1 MNIKKIAIIGAG
13 AMGSGIAQVAAQGG
27 YKVVLMDVSEDLVKA
42 GLEKVWKRLEKMVSD
57 GLIETDDKER
67 TLSNLRIA
75 TSLHDCREAD
85 LVIEAAVEK
94 EEVKKQIFQ
103 KLDRLCRKKAV
114 FATNTSAI
122 SITRLAESTERPSR
136 FIGMHFMNPAHKM
149 KLLEVVKGLTT
160 SMETVSV
167 ITEVAESMGKTPV
180 VVNDYPGFVASRL
193 IMNGLNDAIFC
204 LQEGVAT
211 REGIDTIMR
220 LGANHPMG
228 PLELAD
234 FIGLDIC
241 LATLDLLHA
250 ELGERY
256 RPCTLLRKMVE
267 GGKLGKKSGGGF
279 YEY

>member
-1 MNIKKIAIIGAG
+1 MNIRKIAVIGAG
-13 AMGSGIAQVAAQGG
+13 TMGSGIAQVAAQGG
-27 YKVVLMDVSEDLVKA
+27 YEVVLEDIREELVKA
-42 GLEKVWKRLEKMVSD
+42 GLEKVKKRLEKMVSD
-57 GLIETDDKER
+57 GRLEAGDKER
-67 TLSNLRIA
+67 TLSNIRIA
-75 TSLHDCREAD
+75 ASLHDCQEAD
-85 LVIEAAVEK
+85 LVIEAAAEK

-103 KLDRLCRKKAV
+103 ELDRLCRKEAV

-122 SITRLAESTERPSR
+122 SITRLAGSTERPQQ

-149 KLLEVVKGLTT
+149 KLLEVVKGLGT
-160 SMETVSV
+160 SMETVNV
-167 ITEVAESMGKTPV
+167 ITAVAERMGKTPV

-193 IMNGLNDAIFC
+193 IMNGMNDAIFC

-234 FIGLDIC
+234 FIGLDIF
-241 LATLDLLHA
+241 LATLDLLHT
-250 ELGERY
+250 ELGEKY
-256 RPCTLLRKMVE
+256 RPCALLRKMVE
-267 GGKLGKKSGGGF
+267 AGKLGRKSGGGF

>member
-1 MNIKKIAIIGAG
+1 MNIRKIAVIGAG
-13 AMGSGIAQVAAQGG
+13 TMGSGIAQVAAQGG
-27 YKVVLMDVSEDLVKA
+27 YEVVLEDIREELVKA
-42 GLEKVWKRLEKMVSD
+42 GLEKVKKRLEKMVSD
-57 GLIETDDKER
+57 GRLEAGDKER
-67 TLSNLRIA
+67 TISNIRVA
-75 TSLHDCREAD
+75 ASLHDCQEAD
-85 LVIEAAVEK
+85 LVIEAAAEK

-103 KLDRLCRKKAV
+103 ELDRLCRKEAV

-122 SITRLAESTERPSR
+122 SITRLAGSTERPQQ

-149 KLLEVVKGLTT
+149 KLLEVVKGLGT
-160 SMETVSV
+160 SMETVNV
-167 ITEVAESMGKTPV
+167 ITAVAERMGKTPV

-193 IMNGLNDAIFC
+193 IMNGMNDAIFC

-234 FIGLDIC
+234 FIGLDIF

-250 ELGERY
+250 ELGEKY
-256 RPCTLLRKMVE
+256 RPCALLRKMVE
-267 GGKLGKKSGGGF
+267 AGKLGRKSGGGF